1 MPSPRNMLQNLGR
14 QGCGGRP
21 LMLPHRVLV
30 RLFPPGAHYKPSRL
44 TERGSRDAPTLGLK
58 RRGLATKNEWRG
70 MRVIFGPIL
79 DMEPW
84 RKERIMLSCNHP
96 IHHSSLECGLLRCAF
111 FGRKSTL
118 RPAHT
123 RFQALARTLYD
134 GRVGWRLKPCNDLV
148 RQFRRM
154 QIASGEAWRL
164 IGRRTHQMSPSHC
177 PCHPTG

>member
-1 MPSPRNMLQNLGR
+1 MRRSSVDVAASCASAPFSAGSPLQTQPIDRKRESRCADIGLEEERTGHKERMEGHAGFLRAHSRHGTLEEGANHVVVQPSD
-14 QGCGGRP
+14 
-21 LMLPHRVLV
+21 
-30 RLFPPGAHYKPSRL
+30 PPFEP
-44 TERGSRDAPTLGLK
+44 
-58 RRGLATKNEWRG
+58 G
-70 MRVIFGPIL
+70 MRFAA
-79 DMEPW
+79 
-84 RKERIMLSCNHP
+84 
-96 IHHSSLECGLLRCAF
+96 LRF

-148 RQFRRM
+148 RQFRRT